1 MRRAPVTIEGSGYEV
16 RERPRPSRSF
26 GIGDRVF
33 HQKFGYG
40 EVRSVDSD
48 KLTIVFEHSGEKRV
62 MDSFVVPAAE
72 AG

>member
-1 MRRAPVTIEGSGYEV
+1 VIEGSGYEV
-16 RERPRPSRSF
+16 QSRPRPARAF
-26 GIGDRVF
+26 NVGDRVF

-40 EVRSVDSD
+40 EVRSVDTD
-48 KLTIVFEHSGEKRV
+48 KLTIAFEHSGEKRV